1 MKHPVWKPSPERVA
15 GSNMQRFLQAQAHRL
30 EKREYD
36 ALYRWSLDHNAEFW
50 AAYWKFSGMRA
61 MTPYRSVLTDPD
73 RMPGARWFEGARL
86 NYADNLLRPEHRGT
100 ALVFYSE
107 RGDRIEMSRDELR
120 RDVAALARVLKSMG
134 VGEGDRVAGLLPN
147 RPEAVVAMLA
157 CASLGALWSSCSP
170 DFGVGAVL
178 DRFGQIRPR
187 VLFATDGY
195 FYNGKTI
202 DCRPTLARV
211 AERIGSLEA
220 VIVIGYVEPEPNL
233 AGVPGARRYADTRR
247 QARSHPARRRQV
259 RRRQAGGHPVPG
271 RPAPRPPDPGHPA
284 PKFQNSRRCRSP
296 TRSTS
301 CTPPERPAFPSA
313 SFTARAAR

>member
-36 ALYRWSLDHNAEFW
+36 ALLPVEPGSQCRVLGRILEIQRYARDDA
-50 AAYWKFSGMRA
+50 
-61 MTPYRSVLTDPD
+61 YRSVLTDPD
-73 RMPGARWFEGARL
+73 RMPGTRWFEGARL

-107 RGDRIEMSRDELR
+107 RGDRIEMSWDELR
-120 RDVAALARVLKSMG
+120 RDVAVLARALQSMG
-134 VGEGDRVAGLLPN
+134 VSEGDRVAGLLPN

-170 DFGVGAVL
+170 DFGAGAVL

-195 FYNGKTI
+195 
-202 DCRPTLARV
+202 PT
-211 AERIGSLEA
+211 
-220 VIVIGYVEPEPNL
+220 
-233 AGVPGARRYADTRR
+233 
-247 QARSHPARRRQV
+247 
-259 RRRQAGGHPVPG
+259 
-271 RPAPRPPDPGHPA
+271 
-284 PKFQNSRRCRSP
+284 
-296 TRSTS
+296 
-301 CTPPERPAFPSA
+301 
-313 SFTARAAR
+313 TARPSIAGPRWLASPRGSARLRR